1 FVGSS
6 FRRSYIS
13 RSRLLAIPLQHLL
26 GQSYVVQGIFTTYLK
41 HSLPNVL
48 PVSTYRWAPVCTYRR
63 TVPSFNCWQTG
74 RSYSDSAFYSKDG
87 RSQQMAHHDQA
98 TITNLADTTDLK
110 PFYVYRS
117 ENDGVVQVC
126 VEFQLQSPDGS
137 LSYFQ
142 FKRPAVEQ
150 LSTFLSSIVTKVNN
164 TFARKSGKQT
174 KRNNQPSIHLSVTGV
189 SLLRQIAEKLS
200 HPRYIKVDQNN
211 GLSDTLLADA
221 LCSVTELDSFFLQ
234 FDFSALKPVILQMV
248 RNPAR
253 VKKCVL
259 NTVPM
264 VGCPVVPAIELEN
277 ASLTN
282 CEFVWFVSE
291 SKEWPSDPCHFGF
304 VFTPRSEHL
313 GCRVRLAVCPR
324 DETGR
329 IGLVRSRL
337 TSELMVDCPVTCAW
351 PVRAE
356 PQQNFHMERYTF
368 VQIILYALVFT
379 VNDRWYGSVI
389 WPTLIY
395 VRLLNRFRATEKP
408 VTNNGFRVVSY
419 NILAAHYACSDS
431 ARNQIFRHC
440 PLENLDQSYRL
451 PLILRELFAYRADLI
466 CLQEVD
472 AGVFQ
477 HYLKP
482 AMKCHLNMEGI
493 YVGKRRLRESGDPP
507 EFKVSLHEEKAEGCV
522 IFYRPSHFEL
532 VRECHLPSI
541 LSHAAQD
548 PYVSKILKRI
558 QAGDKTY
565 SNEQKSCPDIFRS
578 NFKEDGQKAQ
588 AHCLAAV
595 LFRARQSSNDAVS
608 DRLIVVGCT
617 HFYFSPA
624 ANCWRYIQACT
635 VRQHLN
641 AIAVKA
647 HTEFKL
653 PVSILF
659 CGDINQTP
667 EGPAYTALLEEAEG
681 ERIPSRSLL
690 LSSAYPVDADAFT
703 NWVPGF
709 SAALDV
715 ILYSAQS
722 GLTCSRALP
731 LCSKETIATQLK
743 EQCSDDTLVI
753 RGEPVAELD
762 KYALPNAQFPSDHLA
777 LVAEFTWANED
788 S

>member
-6 FRRSYIS
+6 LGRGCNS
-13 RSRLLAIPLQHLL
+13 RSRLLVIAVRQLF
-26 GQSYVVQGIFTTYLK
+26 GQSSVVQEVLSSDLK
-41 HSLPNVL
+41 HSRFCGL
-48 PVSTYRWAPVCTYRR
+48 PVNAYRWAPVCTYR
-63 TVPSFNCWQTG
+63 TVLPSVNCWHTG
-74 RSYSDSAFYSKDG
+74 RSYSDSAFYSEG
-87 RSQQMAHHDQA
+87 EESQQMTHRDQA
-98 TITNLADTTDLK
+98 TIANFDDATDLK
-110 PFYVYRS
+110 PFYVYRL

-137 LSYFQ
+137 PSHFQ
-142 FKRPAVEQ
+142 FKRPAVE
-150 LSTFLSSIVTKVNN
+150 LLFIFLSGIVAKVNN
-164 TFARKSGKQT
+164 TFARKSGEQT
-174 KRNNQPSIHLSVTGV
+174 EGNKQPSTHLSVTDV
-189 SLLRQIAEKLS
+189 SMIRQIGKPS
-200 HPRYIKVDQNN
+200 HPRCIKVDENTS
-211 GLSDTLLADA
+211 LSDTLLADA
-221 LCSVTELDSFFLQ
+221 LYPETELDSVFLQ
-234 FDFSALKPVILQMV
+234 FDFPALKPVTLQMM

-264 VGCPVVPAIELEN
+264 VGCPVVPTIELEN
-277 ASLTN
+277 ASLTK

-291 SKEWPSDPCHFGF
+291 SNGWPSTPCHSGF
-304 VFTPRSEHL
+304 VFTPLPEHL
-313 GCRVRLAVCPR
+313 GCRLRLAVCPR

-337 TSELMVDCPVTCAW
+337 TSEKMFDYPVICTRSI
-351 PVRAE
+351 RAE
-356 PQQNFHMERYTF
+356 PQQNFHMER
-368 VQIILYALVFT
+368 
-379 VNDRWYGSVI
+379 
-389 WPTLIY
+389 
-395 VRLLNRFRATEKP
+395 FRATEKP
-408 VTNNGFRVVSY
+408 VANNGFRAVSY
-419 NILAAHYACSDS
+419 NILAAHYARSDS

-451 PLILRELFAYRADLI
+451 PLILRELFAYQADLI

-472 AGVFQ
+472 VGVFQ
-477 HYLKP
+477 QYLKP

-493 YVGKRRLRESGDPP
+493 YVGKRRLRESDNPP
-507 EFKVSLHEEKAEGCV
+507 GFKVFLHEEKAEGCV
-522 IFYRPSHFEL
+522 IFYRPSRFEL
-532 VRECHLPSI
+532 VRECHLPSM

-565 SNEQKSCPDIFRS
+565 SNEDKSCPDIFKS
-578 NFKEDGQKAQ
+578 TFEEDSQKAQ
-588 AHCLAAV
+588 THCLAAA
-595 LFRARQSSNDAVS
+595 LFRVRQSSDGTAS
-608 DRLIVVGCT
+608 DRLLVVGCT

-624 ANCWRYIQACT
+624 ADCWRYVQACT

-647 HTEFKL
+647 HKEFEL

-681 ERIPSRSLL
+681 PRIPSRSLV
-690 LSSAYPVDADAFT
+690 LSSAYPVDVDAFT

-722 GLTCSRALP
+722 GLTCSRVLP
-731 LCSKETIATQLK
+731 LCSKAMIAMQLE
-743 EQCSDDTLVI
+743 EQFDGRTLVI
-753 RGEPVAELD
+753 RGEPVTELD

-777 LVAEFTWANED
+777 LVAEFTWSNED
-788 S
+788 A

>member
-1 FVGSS
+1 
-6 FRRSYIS
+6 
-13 RSRLLAIPLQHLL
+13 
-26 GQSYVVQGIFTTYLK
+26 
-41 HSLPNVL
+41 
-48 PVSTYRWAPVCTYRR
+48 
-63 TVPSFNCWQTG
+63 
-74 RSYSDSAFYSKDG
+74 
-87 RSQQMAHHDQA
+87 MAHHDQA
-98 TITNLADTTDLK
+98 TITNLADATDLK

-117 ENDGVVQVC
+117 ENDGVAQVC

-137 LSYFQ
+137 FSYFQ

-150 LSTFLSSIVTKVNN
+150 LSTFLSGIVTKVNN
-164 TFARKSGKQT
+164 TFARKYEKQT
-174 KRNNQPSIHLSVTGV
+174 KRNNQPSTHLNVTGV

-200 HPRYIKVDQNN
+200 HPRCIKVDQNN
-211 GLSDTLLADA
+211 GLSDTPLADA
-221 LCSVTELDSFFLQ
+221 LCSVTELDSIFLQ

-253 VKKCVL
+253 VKRCVL

-277 ASLTN
+277 ASLTM

-291 SKEWPSDPCHFGF
+291 SKDWPSDPCHFGF

-313 GCRVRLAVCPR
+313 GCHVRLAVCPR

-329 IGLVRSRL
+329 IGIVRNRL
-337 TSELMVDCPVTCAW
+337 TSELMFDRLVTCAW

-356 PQQNFHMERYTF
+356 PQQNFHMER
-368 VQIILYALVFT
+368 
-379 VNDRWYGSVI
+379 
-389 WPTLIY
+389 
-395 VRLLNRFRATEKP
+395 FRATEKP
-408 VTNNGFRVVSY
+408 VANNGFRVVSY
-419 NILAAHYACSDS
+419 NILAAQYACSDS

-472 AGVFQ
+472 VGVFQ
-477 HYLKP
+477 QYLKP

-522 IFYRPSHFEL
+522 IFYRPSRFEL

-565 SNEQKSCPDIFRS
+565 SNEHKSCPDIFKS
-578 NFKEDGQKAQ
+578 TFKKDGQKAQ

-595 LFRARQSSNDAVS
+595 LFRDRQSSNDAVS
-608 DRLIVVGCT
+608 DRLLVVGCT

-624 ANCWRYIQACT
+624 ANCWRYVQACT

-647 HTEFKL
+647 HAEFKL

-681 ERIPSRSLL
+681 ERIPPRSLL

-703 NWVPGF
+703 NWVPDF

-722 GLTCSRALP
+722 GLTCSRTLP
-731 LCSKETIATQLK
+731 LCSKETIVTQLK

-753 RGEPVAELD
+753 RGEPVTELD

-777 LVAEFTWANED
+777 LVAEFTWTNED